1 MKKMLFIMS
10 MVLISTMAVASH
22 KTLVIEGRL
31 LAVKAVKYEVFI
43 ETSETSWEK
52 LGEGMSLQFFTINL
66 EVGNHYMIKFIDDEG
81 SAKYLTVYA
90 DKKGKFILDVDFS
103 REGSAK
109 LIYNKKYLI
118 EPLGNQEVQNL
129 AMKS

>member
-1 MKKMLFIMS
+1 MS
-10 MVLISTMAVASH
+10 MVLISTVAVAS

-31 LAVKAVKYEVFI
+31 LSVDAVKYEVFI

-103 REGSAK
+103 REGSAR

-129 AMKS
+129 AIKS